1 MGRLGALTLERVEA
15 FGDRVLDE
23 AEALQK
29 QRRFGRVIDQL
40 AGCGTSSG
48 ANVYEADEAM
58 TRKDFAKSLGIVVKE
73 LNETKYWLRLVSRRG
88 WIKPSLLLPLI
99 QECEELKSVFG
110 SMIVRT
116 RAKSI

>member
-1 MGRLGALTLERVEA
+1 MGRLRALTLERVEA
-15 FGDRVLDE
+15 FGDRVLDV
-23 AEALQK
+23 AEALQR

-40 AGCGTSSG
+40 AGCTSSG

-58 TRKDFAKSLGIVVKE
+58 TRKDFARCLGIVVKE
-73 LNETKYWLRLVSRRG
+73 LNETRYWLRLVSRRG

-116 RAKSI
+116 RANSN